1 MNFLNSTSFVGAL
14 YVLGAITAW
23 GSYFPFAKLILERL
37 SPEVFL
43 VFRLGIGTVI
53 LLLLSRRLRKS
64 FAVRRR
70 DLLILVGAGCIGII
84 AHQMIQLT
92 GLRYTT
98 ATNTGWILTLIPPV
112 TGVLGWLFLR
122 ERVTARQVVGLG
134 IAILGVV
141 LFVSRGDP
149 TQLSFIQHYGDLLA
163 LLSVGT
169 WSVYTVVTK
178 SRLSRY
184 DPLPVSAMHMGLG
197 FLFFLL
203 LAGRHIPAQVGGL
216 EPLHWLVIVLI
227 GVIPS
232 GLAYYWW
239 NAGLQRLSA
248 VNTSMFLFI
257 EAIVASLAGALLL
270 GEAFTPSM
278 ALYAAI
284 IVAGVTITQTAR
296 RQRAISTGEAAG

>member
-1 MNFLNSTSFVGAL
+1 MNLLSSTSFIGAL

-23 GSYFPFAKLILERL
+23 GSYFPFAKMILERL

-43 VFRLGIGTVI
+43 IFRLGIGTVI

-70 DLLILVGAGCIGII
+70 DLLILIAAGCIGII

-112 TGVLGWLFLR
+112 TGVLGWLFLK
-122 ERVTARQVVGLG
+122 ERITARQIIGLG
-134 IAILGVV
+134 VAILGVV

-184 DPLPVSAMHMGLG
+184 DALPVSAMHMGLG

-203 LAGRHIPAQVGGL
+203 LAGRDIPAQIAGL
-216 EPLHWLVIVLI
+216 EPLHWLVIALI

-296 RQRAISTGEAAG
+296 RQRAIPAGEAAG